1 MREQEWLVPDL
12 LDNEQPFIEDVNLA
26 RQIVETLD
34 KIDKTEIDVRVPKAA
49 IEFAERTLSE
59 WFEVIADIEKKRGNL
74 PYLVDRSLYSA
85 IYDGEVLE
93 WNQGLRRDDFE
104 TWLEDNDLM
113 ERFDQI
119 FPRIKIND
127 LAKSEQPLSGYY
139 NRILPIKLTLRVMAA
154 MAFAES
160 HENEDWSDA
169 DISLKSLREN
179 SLNVAKYTREWLIYL
194 DARSGSTKGS
204 EISVGFPDNTEK
216 AAERF
221 VAQFVGSK
229 RNKKLSGAIFEM
241 GFVNISEFMGTL
253 LDDLRFT
260 NPGWQFAMMQ
270 NPIIDG
276 GMEGWKEYINSGRRF
291 SDDEIKFLIM
301 HFKQNVP
308 AEWKLIETIS
318 NLIESGSDRPQAL
331 QEKLIEQYD
340 WDKTKAS
347 QMRNGALSRMEE
359 LCLISRT
366 KKGREVTYSL
376 TDLCNKIILEKE

>member
-1 MREQEWLVPDL
+1 MREDEWLVPDL

-34 KIDKTEIDVRVPKAA
+34 KINKTEIDVRVPKAA

-85 IYDGEVLE
+85 MYDSEVLE

-113 ERFDQI
+113 ERFDQT

-179 SLNVAKYTREWLIYL
+179 SLNVAKYTREWLTYL

-204 EISVGFPDNTEK
+204 EISVGFPDKTEK

-241 GFVNISEFMGTL
+241 GFANISEFMGTL

-260 NPGWQFAMMQ
+260 NPGWQFAMMR

-276 GMEGWKEYINSGRRF
+276 GMEGWKEYIESGRRF

-318 NLIESGSDRPQAL
+318 NLIESGSNRPQAL
-331 QEKLIEQYD
+331 QEKLVEQYD

-366 KKGREVTYSL
+366 KQGREVTYSL
-376 TDLCNKIILEKE
+376 TDLCNQIILEKK

>member
-160 HENEDWSDA
+160 HENEDWGDT
-169 DISLKSLREN
+169 DISLKSLREK
-179 SLNVAKYTREWLIYL
+179 SLNIAKYAREWLLHL

-308 AEWKLIETIS
+308 AEWKLINTIS
-318 NLIESGSDRPQAL
+318 NLIDSGSNRPQAL
-331 QEKLIEQYD
+331 QEKLVGQYE

-376 TDLCNKIILEKE
+376 TNLCNQILLDK

>member
-376 TDLCNKIILEKE
+376 TDLCNQIILEKK

>member
-34 KIDKTEIDVRVPKAA
+34 KINKTEIDVRVPKAA

-376 TDLCNKIILEKE
+376 TDLCNQIILEKK

>member
-1 MREQEWLVPDL
+1 MREHEWLVPDL

-34 KIDKTEIDVRVPKAA
+34 KINKTEIDVRVPKAA

-85 IYDGEVLE
+85 TYDGEVLE
-93 WNQGLRRDDFE
+93 WNQGLRIDDFE
-104 TWLEDNDLM
+104 TWLEDDKLM
-113 ERFDQI
+113 ERFDET
-119 FPRIKIND
+119 FPRIRIND
-127 LAKSEQPLSGYY
+127 LAKSEQPLSGFY

-154 MAFAES
+154 MAFAEV
-160 HENEDWSDA
+160 HENENYEDA
-169 DISLKSLREN
+169 DIPLKSLREN
-179 SLNVAKYTREWLIYL
+179 SLNIATYAREWLLYL

-204 EISVGFPDNTEK
+204 EISVGFPDNSDK

-241 GFVNISEFMGTL
+241 GFANISEFMGTL